1 MKYIYFIITIA
12 FCSFGHSTENND
24 RETHKKNKEHE
35 QHNTHE
41 DHSAHKTE
49 KMHQKHSKELIIFQN
64 PTIKTTPPGITNSA
78 AYFTIINNGEKD
90 ITLIDVASDAAQRV
104 EMHEH
109 VVSNGAMKMQ
119 KMGPLTIP
127 AKGSVSFQPGGSHIM
142 FIGVT
147 NNIKSG
153 DKIDITFSFDD
164 GTNKT
169 ISTTAKKQ
177 YMSDKKPKKHH

>member
-1 MKYIYFIITIA
+1 MKFIFFTIA
-12 FCSFGHSTENND
+12 IALSSFSYSNEHGDHEAHN
-24 RETHKKNKEHE
+24 KNKEHE
-35 QHNTHE
+35 QHNSHGEHE
-41 DHSAHKTE
+41 KDSMHKN
-49 KMHQKHSKELIIFQN
+49 HSKELIVIQN

-78 AYFTIINNGEKD
+78 AYFTISNNGEKD
-90 ITLIDVASDAAQRV
+90 ITLIDVTSDAAQRV

-127 AKGSVSFQPGGSHIM
+127 AKGSASFQPGGSHIM

-153 DKIDITFSFDD
+153 DKIDITLSFDD
-164 GTNKT
+164 GTTKT
-169 ISTTAKKQ
+169 ISSTAKKQ
-177 YMSDKKPKKHH
+177 YKAKKEPHKHH